1 MNRIREL
8 RQSKNW
14 RQSDL
19 AERLNTKPQT
29 ISHYE
34 LGDRGLDVETINKCC
49 EIFDCTA
56 DYLLGRSPL
65 RSTELSKEEAAMVL
79 AYRRADDRA
88 RDMVAL
94 ALEPFQEKSY
104 AKKAT

>member
-19 AERLNTKPQT
+19 ADRLNTKPQT

-34 LGDRGLDVETINKCC
+34 LGERGLDVHMINKCC
-49 EIFDCTA
+49 EIFGCTA
-56 DYLLGRSPL
+56 DYLLGRSDLP
-65 RSTELSKEEAAMVL
+65 TAELSEEEAALLL
-79 AYRRADDRA
+79 AYRRADGRA
-88 RDMVAL
+88 RDMVQLAL
-94 ALEPFQEKSY
+94 APFREDAGGEK
-104 AKKAT
+104 AI